1 MALSAESVS
10 KMVDAI
16 KPEII
21 DHIYENPKYM
31 EMMHDLLSEALTA
44 KLGDVDE
51 SLFFDLGMV
60 LIDRI
65 ELK

>member
-10 KMVDAI
+10 KLADAI

-21 DHIYENPKYM
+21 DHIYDNPKYM

-60 LIDRI
+60 LVDRI

>member
-10 KMVDAI
+10 KMADAI

-21 DHIYENPKYM
+21 DHIYDNPKYM

-60 LIDRI
+60 LVDRI